1 MCKQRKTTLLVPFY
15 YSLMQT
21 LQWPWHRPCLLSW
34 RRHCHLAPIYV
45 VINASYWSLETISFY
60 LKLKV
65 WTKQH
70 CSSHCSSQAGLLYL
84 LILWFFCN
92 FLFYFLLSFCL
103 LTMLFA
109 WLYLFP
115 ESTSVYTK
123 YKVLMLHHGVT
134 ESSPSGRCQQYFSS
148 GRHLAAAA
156 RVTLATI
163 PAGMGQLRNPFRQRA
178 GRRPRWRPTYL
189 LKLDHFSLLSING
202 LQYHIQPPLN
212 SRKFLIRILRTRP
225 KTYDNSVNTFQA
237 NLLLTLCLHKI
248 NFWF

>member
-1 MCKQRKTTLLVPFY
+1 MFAY
-15 YSLMQT
+15 
-21 LQWPWHRPCLLSW
+21 
-34 RRHCHLAPIYV
+34 
-45 VINASYWSLETISFY
+45 NA
-60 LKLKV
+60 
-65 WTKQH
+65 
-70 CSSHCSSQAGLLYL
+70 
-84 LILWFFCN
+84 
-92 FLFYFLLSFCL
+92 FCL
-103 LTMLFA
+103 II
-109 WLYLFP
+109 YLFP

-156 RVTLATI
+156 RVPLSTI

-237 NLLLTLCLHKI
+237 NQHCWHFAYTKLIFGFRVSDKLQAVTKI
-248 NFWF
+248 GHVQ